1 MKDDIEALQP
11 FFGKWY
17 LGPKIG
23 QGTYGSIYSIHH
35 DESGVRLHA
44 AMKVIKV
51 PKSESAVDELR
62 VQGYTQDEIEAYF
75 EKQVQYVIGEINIMN
90 RFRGH
95 DNIVCYENHTV
106 VRSPNKLEW
115 RILIRMER
123 LERLED
129 YFKRVRP
136 NCLQVVQLW
145 YDIASALADCHSN
158 GVIHRDIK
166 PDNVLVSKD
175 GYYKLVDFGISRYL
189 GDDFATTMAGTYPYM
204 APEVYKHQAYDHRAD
219 IYSLGIMIY
228 QMLNAGRVPFLPP
241 YPKAVTA
248 SEKDQA
254 VYTRF
259 SGKQIPP
266 IPGVPQAIM
275 RVLLKCVA
283 FNQQDR
289 YASAD
294 ALVRDIR
301 AIALSPEEEQIPL
314 YDEKGYPV
322 PMKASRR
329 LRWGT
334 PKTALIGLAALAA
347 LYGAGMLIY
356 YLTKHS

>member
-1 MKDDIEALQP
+1 MKDYIASLQP
-11 FFGKWY
+11 YFGKWY
-17 LGPKIG
+17 LGPRIG

-51 PKSESAVDELR
+51 PKSPSAIDELR
-62 VQGYTQDEIEAYF
+62 IQGYTPAEMEGYF
-75 EKQVQYVIGEINIMN
+75 QKQVQFVISEINIMN

-95 DNIVCYENHTV
+95 DNIVCYEDHTV
-106 VRSPNKLEW
+106 VRVPKKLEW
-115 RILIRMER
+115 YILIRMER

-129 YFKRVRP
+129 YYQRVKA
-136 NCLQVVQLW
+136 NCLQVMQLW
-145 YDIASALADCHSN
+145 YDIASALADCHSC

-204 APEVYKHQAYDHRAD
+204 APEVYQHKAYDHRAD

-228 QMLNAGRVPFLPP
+228 QMLNAGRIPFLQP
-241 YPKAVTA
+241 YPKEITA
-248 SEKDQA
+248 ADKDQA

-259 SGKQIPP
+259 SGKPIPP
-266 IPGVPQAIM
+266 IPGVPQPIM

-283 FNQQDR
+283 YNQQDR
-289 YASAD
+289 YQNAG
-294 ALVRDIR
+294 ALIKDIR
-301 AIALSPEEEQIPL
+301 TISLTPAEEQIPL
-314 YDEKGYPV
+314 YDERGLPV
-322 PMKASRR
+322 PMKATRR
-329 LRWGT
+329 MRISKKSVLI
-334 PKTALIGLAALAA
+334 ALACLAALC
-347 LYGAGMLIY
+347 GAGLMVY
-356 YLTKHS
+356 YLMTH